1 VGCATR
7 DTDGAA
13 KLDRAEVVIRSVM
26 ATVAQFAALAGKEQ
40 GLVVVSTLRA
50 DGTIQASLVNAG
62 LLAHPLTGEQ
72 VLAFV
77 TYGKVKLAHLRARSQ
92 LAVTV
97 RSGWAWATIE
107 GRAQL
112 VGPDDPA
119 PGIDADR
126 LRLLLREVFTAAGGS
141 HDNWAEY
148 DRVMV
153 AQRRTVVLVERI
165 RSYSS

>member
-1 VGCATR
+1 M
-7 DTDGAA
+7 
-13 KLDRAEVVIRSVM
+13 VIRSVM
-26 ATVAQFAALAGKEQ
+26 ATVAQFVALAGKEH

-77 TYGKVKLAHLRARSQ
+77 TYGRVKLAHLRARSQ

-97 RSGWAWATIE
+97 RSGWAWVTIE

-112 VGPDDPA
+112 VGPDDAA

-126 LRLLLREVFTAAGGS
+126 LRLLLREVFAAAGGS
-141 HDNWAEY
+141 HHNWAEY
-148 DRVMV
+148 DAVMV
-153 AQRRTVVLVERI
+153 EQRRTVVLVEPI
-165 RSYSS
+165 RAYGS